1 LQRAYQPGLPR
12 SRQGAQNGDFPEG
25 RYGLSLG
32 FERAVMGDFLAAN
45 RYDSSSNAVTAIDQ
59 MITF

>member
-1 LQRAYQPGLPR
+1 MLETGLFQR
-12 SRQGAQNGDFPEG
+12 G

-32 FERAVMGDFLAAN
+32 LWRVGMGDFLAPN
-45 RYDSSSNAVTAIDQ
+45 RYDSSSNAVTSIDQ